1 MKRAYWIKCLFSLD
15 TSGNKQ
21 MTCETEVTS
30 VTSHVTQNLKK
41 DLKSLINL
49 LVINSDRPII

>member
-1 MKRAYWIKCLFSLD
+1 MKRAYWIKYPFSLD
-15 TSGNKQ
+15 NSGNKH

-30 VTSHVTQNLKK
+30 VTSHVTENLKE

-49 LVINSDRPII
+49 LVTNSDH